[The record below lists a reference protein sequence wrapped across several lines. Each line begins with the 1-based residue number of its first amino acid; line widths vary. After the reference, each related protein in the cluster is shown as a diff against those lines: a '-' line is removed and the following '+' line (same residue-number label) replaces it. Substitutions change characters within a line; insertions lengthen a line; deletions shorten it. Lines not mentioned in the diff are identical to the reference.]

1 MVVPKCPKLILN
13 HSGIISRAYFSPFQ
27 GVYYLYRGPR
37 RALKSYFGLILEFW
51 IIFLIFFKIINS
63 IEYLDS
69 IGWIFFWMNIPDIIL
84 NWIIFRP
91 DSMKKGIFKTDWP
104 GPPVQAPVGT
114 PCPQPPRT
122 PPCSPPGE
130 KDKSFVLIASSQK
143 HRKNSTKTL
152 RWYHITNITHNE
164 VFVYLFAL
172 PERDWFALSGKPIIT
187 VLLVVTGLNLRTCI
201 LQNSNVMKVT
211 LCEMS

>member
-1 MVVPKCPKLILN
+1 MN
-13 HSGIISRAYFSPFQ
+13 
-27 GVYYLYRGPR
+27 
-37 RALKSYFGLILEFW
+37 
-51 IIFLIFFKIINS
+51 NS

-69 IGWIFFWMNIPDIIL
+69 IVWIFFWMNILDIIL

-130 KDKSFVLIASSQK
+130 KDKSSVLIASSQK

-152 RWYHITNITHNE
+152 RWYHYHPIKVCLQEETNITHNE

-172 PERDWFALSGKPIIT
+172 SERDWFALSGKPIIT
-187 VLLVVTGLNLRTCI
+187 VLLVVTGLNLSTC
-201 LQNSNVMKVT
+201 LFRNSVVRKVT
-211 LCEMS
+211 LCEIGVGDVCFFLTMRCFNDAMFSNS